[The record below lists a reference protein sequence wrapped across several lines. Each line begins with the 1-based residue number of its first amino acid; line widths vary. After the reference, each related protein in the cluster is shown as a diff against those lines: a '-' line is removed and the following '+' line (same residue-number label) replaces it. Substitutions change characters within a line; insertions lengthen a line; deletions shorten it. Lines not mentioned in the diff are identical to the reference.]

1 MCVFRNGLRHR
12 ANGQSERRPNI
23 GWRERVRER
32 AVLTFRGVGTAALS
46 VVVLALIVSAA
57 YADGMF
63 VGGCIGQQGALNCV
77 GRWGDATDPYI
88 RKVPEPAD
96 DAERQR
102 SAERDRKWEARCHP
116 QIAQDRFGVPRY
128 LYSARGCEF
137 GIIE

>member
-1 MCVFRNGLRHR
+1 LTGSLAGLLPTTKPAARLG
-12 ANGQSERRPNI
+12 A
-23 GWRERVRER
+23 
-32 AVLTFRGVGTAALS
+32 AVGLS
-46 VVVLALIVSAA
+46 LVTLGLILSAA
-57 YADGMF
+57 YADGAF
-63 VGGCIGQQGALNCV
+63 VGGCVGQRTSLNCA
-77 GRWGDATDPYI
+77 GHWGEWSDPYV
-88 RKVPEPAD
+88 RKIPEPAD